1 MYFQNRNL
9 NGGKTPNPLLNLI
22 NSSPPAPSLQD
33 TYSSRGTLSSL
44 GGMGQP
50 SYQSEAVLALGSP
63 STRAYWQTVPA
74 VMAPKTV
81 ASNPWNPQP
90 PAQIMSGELD
100 MPGGREMVLNR
111 LYERIA
117 RQGVRGNAPAPA
129 FSRTFAQPAQPAGSG
144 GGELSYFNYAAG
156 GLTAGPGDG
165 MSDGIMTT
173 IAGRQRAALSP
184 GEFVVPADVVSGIGN
199 GDTSS
204 GAKRLYAMMDSIR
217 NGRTGKTAQPQR
229 INPRLPA

>member
-1 MYFQNRNL
+1 MEVQIRDL
-9 NGGKTPNPLLNLI
+9 LCDLTPTPPPPP
-22 NSSPPAPSLQD
+22 PPAPALQD
-33 TYSSRGTLSSL
+33 PYKGQGTEFSRPHRWWSRGPRSTA
-44 GGMGQP
+44 
-50 SYQSEAVLALGSP
+50 SYGSP
-63 STRAYWQTVPA
+63 FTPHPVLYRG
-74 VMAPKTV
+74 
-81 ASNPWNPQP
+81 NPPP
-90 PAQIMSGELD
+90 PAQTIQGELD

-111 LYERIA
+111 LRERI
-117 RQGVRGNAPAPA
+117 GGNAPAPA
-129 FSRTFAQPAQPAGSG
+129 FSRTFVQPTEPAGSG